1 MGGAQAVRDAHA
13 VLYLPLTCIESVDN
27 YSRLVLASDFVSKAG
42 VGRWQLEQAVATID
56 ELLAQPD
63 VGNADIKGMLNRIDQ
78 AWAVTSPFGAREHLK
93 AARDAIATWIA
104 END

>member
-1 MGGAQAVRDAHA
+1 MAGAKAVRDAHA
-13 VLYLPLTCIESVDN
+13 ALYLPLTCIEGADN
-27 YSRLVLASDFVSKAG
+27 YSRLVLAPDFVSNAG
-42 VGRWQLEQAVATID
+42 LGRWQLEQAVATID
-56 ELLAQPD
+56 KLLAHPD

-78 AWAVTSPFGAREHLK
+78 GWSVTSPFGAREHLK